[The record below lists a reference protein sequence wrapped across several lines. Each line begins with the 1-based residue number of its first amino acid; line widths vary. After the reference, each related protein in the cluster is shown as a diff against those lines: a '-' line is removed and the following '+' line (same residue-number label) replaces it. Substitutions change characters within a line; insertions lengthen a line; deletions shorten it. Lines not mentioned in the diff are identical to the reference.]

1 MKKTALFLV
10 LLLSATLIFAQPPAE
25 QLITLKQCLQKAVE
39 YSPRLKMQ
47 MMDQQKLQMQHKVN
61 VGMGMPN
68 VNISGSYD
76 DYLNLP
82 TQLIPGVIFGY
93 PGQMIP
99 VQFGTS
105 FNISGSLDFSQIVY
119 SQSYYSALRISRL
132 MMDQGKL
139 TGESTQTGLVFE
151 VAQSYYYAQISRNQI
166 RNLESNLEKL
176 VKAENIARSQYANGL
191 IMKVDVD
198 RITVNKLN
206 IQTQID
212 RLRVTYE
219 QQLNLQ
225 RYYMG
230 LDPATPIVFTD
241 SITPATV
248 NLQATVDPAN
258 HIDIRLLEK
267 QKQLA
272 VARIRLNQA
281 SWYPSLNLI
290 GSVSYTNQS
299 NDFYLAG
306 NPGGWYNTTLV
317 GLRLS
322 VPVFNGLQRKYAV
335 SQSKI
340 DLDALKISEEDTR
353 KSLDLQAKDASGR
366 LLNAITDEE
375 RQRENIKVADRVF
388 NISQEQYQKGIISLT
403 DLLNAESGLS
413 EAQTNHSLALVQMKI
428 AELEFLRANGTLL
441 EILK

>member
-39 YSPRLKMQ
+39 YSPRLKIQ

-105 FNISGSLDFSQIVY
+105 FNISGSLDFSQMVY

-272 VARIRLNQA
+272 MARIRLNQA

-290 GSVSYTNQS
+290 GSVNYTNQS

-335 SQSKI
+335 SQSKV
-340 DLDALKISEEDTR
+340 DLDELKISEEDTR

-388 NISQEQYQKGIISLT
+388 NISQEQYRKGIISLT

>member
-39 YSPRLKMQ
+39 YSPRLKIQ

-105 FNISGSLDFSQIVY
+105 FNISGSLDFSQMVY

-219 QQLNLQ
+219 QQLNPQ

-272 VARIRLNQA
+272 MARIRLNQA

-290 GSVSYTNQS
+290 GSVNYTNQS

-335 SQSKI
+335 SQSKV
-340 DLDALKISEEDTR
+340 DLDELKISEEDTR

>member
-39 YSPRLKMQ
+39 YSPRLKIQ

-105 FNISGSLDFSQIVY
+105 FNISGSLDFSQMVY

-272 VARIRLNQA
+272 MARIRLNQA

-290 GSVSYTNQS
+290 GSVNYTNQS

-335 SQSKI
+335 SQSKV
-340 DLDALKISEEDTR
+340 DLDELKISEEDTR